1 MVKDEPE
8 EEFGMDTV
16 TVNTDDNCGQNSNNL
31 SGVEPIERDDGF
43 DFYCPEQDA
52 PYTNS
57 DGEDLDPFNLRGF
70 PPKKRR
76 TYVAKH
82 ECKICNKKFVR

>member
-1 MVKDEPE
+1 MVVKDEPE
-8 EEFGMDTV
+8 DEVIMEADE
-16 TVNTDDNCGQNSNNL
+16 NTSANL

-43 DFYCPEQDA
+43 DFYCPEQEA